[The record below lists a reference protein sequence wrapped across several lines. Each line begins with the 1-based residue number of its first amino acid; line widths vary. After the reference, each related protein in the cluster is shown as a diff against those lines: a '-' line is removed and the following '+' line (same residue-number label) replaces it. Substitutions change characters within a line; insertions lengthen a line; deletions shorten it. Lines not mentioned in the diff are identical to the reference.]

1 MENNKINLVN
11 NKINSINNKIYNI
24 IFYAFTIIIIL
35 VGLYYLINKTNLVV
49 NNNQK
54 LNTYTIQ
61 QIPKGNSSENMDICK
76 HGCVRGRCK
85 NKDTNNGC
93 KYDFQCNYCKDK
105 DTDQFYVDLT
115 NYEEVQPIYDEQKK
129 LSSSQSEDLNDIIQE
144 NNEYIDEL
152 NDKIQDYNMN

>member
-1 MENNKINLVN
+1 MENNKINLVNNKINLVN

-85 NKDTNNGC
+85 NKDTTV
-93 KYDFQCNYCKDK
+93 FLFLFIIISNY
-105 DTDQFYVDLT
+105 
-115 NYEEVQPIYDEQKK
+115 
-129 LSSSQSEDLNDIIQE
+129 S
-144 NNEYIDEL
+144 
-152 NDKIQDYNMN
+152 